1 MGLLSDI
8 AAVALDPTSTTLAAK
23 KGIEKIVEVT
33 VAEGQAAETISETP
47 AGVERKAPEAAIK
60 VCCNEYQI
68 QDDFLLNTKT
78 GAVWK
83 YDKNS
88 NSFKLVT
95 KEETDLQRAARG
107 LIYTLAVEEWHA
119 AKAKESA
126 TLHHT
131 VRKDFEDKFGT
142 MIKLLDAKVKELV
155 PRSGSTRRK

>member
-1 MGLLSDI
+1 MGLNWTDVV
-8 AAVALDPTSTTLAAK
+8 AVALDPTGTTLATK
-23 KGIEKIVEVT
+23 KGIEKG
-33 VAEGQAAETISETP
+33 AEAMAAVGNAAEAISET
-47 AGVERKAPEAAIK
+47 AEEARKAAEVVTK

-83 YDKNS
+83 YDKSS

-95 KEETDLQRAARG
+95 KEETDLQKAARG
-107 LIYTLAVEEWHA
+107 LVYTLTAEEWRG

-131 VRKDFEDKFGT
+131 VRKDFEDKFKIMT
-142 MIKLLDAKVKELV
+142 KLLDAKVKELV
-155 PRSGSTRRK
+155 PRS

>member
-1 MGLLSDI
+1 MGWGWTDV
-8 AAVALDPTSTTLAAK
+8 AAVLVDPTSTTLATK
-23 KGIEKIVEVT
+23 KGIEKGAEAMG
-33 VAEGQAAETISETP
+33 AEGQEAEAISET
-47 AGVERKAPEAAIK
+47 AEEARKAAEVVTK

-83 YDKNS
+83 YDKSS

-95 KEETDLQRAARG
+95 KEETDLQKAARG
-107 LIYTLAVEEWHA
+107 LIYTLAAEEWRG

-131 VRKDFEDKFGT
+131 VRQDFEDKFGT
-142 MIKLLDAKVKELV
+142 MTKLLDAKAKELV

>member
-1 MGLLSDI
+1 MGWGDVLAVIADPTLTLLS
-8 AAVALDPTSTTLAAK
+8 TK
-23 KGIEKIVEVT
+23 KGIEKI
-33 VAEGQAAETISETP
+33 AEEMGEESQAA
-47 AGVERKAPEAAIK
+47 AGEARKVPEAVPEAVTK

-95 KEETDLQRAARG
+95 KEETDLQKAARV
-107 LIYTLAVEEWHA
+107 LLYTLTAEEWRG

-131 VRKDFEDKFGT
+131 VRQDFEDKFGT
-142 MIKLLDAKVKELV
+142 MIKLLDTKVKELV
-155 PRSGSTRRK
+155 PRS